1 MAADQSASTPDD
13 PVESRILDY
22 LHRELV
28 GPEARLDRDAALL
41 SGGVLDSMGVLRLA
55 TFVGEAFGIEIQP
68 ADFVIE
74 NFSSVAAVAAYVGL
88 ARSRTGGGDGPASS

>member
-1 MAADQSASTPDD
+1 MATDESASTPDD
-13 PVESRILDY
+13 PVERRILDY

-28 GPEARLDRDAALL
+28 GSEARLDRDAALL

-74 NFSSVAAVAAYVGL
+74 NFSSVAAVAAYV
-88 ARSRTGGGDGPASS
+88 AVAQSRSGGGDGPGSS